1 MSFKKF
7 ETKVNIPKREE
18 EIIEFWKRNSI
29 FEKSITQRDPEN
41 RFVFYEG
48 PPTANGK
55 PGVHHGLSRSFKDC
69 VCRYKAMRGYYVE
82 RKGGWDTHGLPV
94 EIEVEKRL
102 GLKNKKDIERYGI
115 EKFIKQCKESVFKY
129 KREWERMTERIAF
142 WLDMD
147 NAYITYENYYIET
160 LWWII
165 KEISKKGLLYKDYK
179 VVPYCP
185 RCGTPLSSHEVAQGY
200 KEVYDPSVFV
210 KFRIP
215 SIERTFFL
223 VWTTTPWTLPS
234 NMLLAVNRD
243 FIYAKVLHDGEYFV
257 LAKERL
263 NEVFKDKEYEVVEE
277 FKGER
282 LIDIDYEPLFDF
294 VNIEKRF
301 HFVTH
306 GDFVSLE
313 EGTGI
318 VHIAPGYGADDLELG
333 KKYNLPVIQLVGEDG
348 KFKEEA
354 KPLKGMWAKDADKF
368 IIKNL
373 KERGLL
379 FKEERCLHSYPHCW
393 RCDTPLLYFAK
404 SSWFIKTTAVKENL
418 IKNNEK
424 INWYPVHIK
433 KGRFGNWLETLVDW
447 AISRERY
454 WGTPLPV
461 WKCKECGYTHVVG
474 SIEELKNMA
483 IEMSQN
489 LELHRPY
496 VDEVKLKCP
505 ECGGEMEREKEVIDV
520 WFDSGAMPYAQFHY
534 PFENREKFKKNFPA
548 DYVCEAIDQ
557 TRGWFFTLHILGTL
571 LFDSPAFK
579 NVLCLE
585 LVLDEKGE
593 KMSKHKGNIV
603 DPWEVLNNEGADAFR
618 WYLFTVS
625 PPWLPRRFSREMVE
639 VSLRNFIIPLRSSA
653 SFFTLYA
660 NIDNFSLN
668 KFTQPPLKNRSLIDR
683 WIISRL
689 NSLIKFLIEKLEE
702 YNLTEATRRMER
714 FTSELTNW
722 YIRLNRKRFW
732 KGKMDEDKISAYFT
746 LYEVLKKLSIL
757 IAPFAPFISEEIYQ
771 AIVVPE
777 DEFARESVH
786 LEDYPEPDENLIDEE
801 LEERMVFTKTIVELG
816 RSARKRSKIK
826 VRQPLRK
833 ILVFAKERKDIEDFK
848 DIILSELNIKE
859 IEFRNDEENFVSY
872 TLKPNHRL
880 LGEKLGRALK
890 DFTDLLKDN
899 PEKVLSELDKKGYIE
914 AETSDGK
921 KKITADELI
930 IEKKPKGNYSIG
942 WEKGITVLL
951 SLDIDEELK
960 KEGWLREF
968 LHFVQNSRKKA
979 GLEVTDRIILGV
991 SLPEDK
997 KEIVKSNEEFIKSE
1011 VLVDKLVFEIIE
1023 DGFTE
1028 KFEEGEVSIRKVD

>member
-7 ETKVNIPKREE
+7 ETKVNIPKKEE
-18 EIIEFWKRNSI
+18 EIIEFWKKNKI
-29 FEKSITQRDPEN
+29 FEKSVEQRNPEN

-55 PGVHHGLSRSFKDC
+55 PGVHHGLSRVFKDS
-69 VCRYKAMRGYYVE
+69 VCRYKAMQGYYVE

-102 GLKNKKDIERYGI
+102 GLKNKRDIEKYGI

-142 WLDMD
+142 WLDME
-147 NAYITYENYYIET
+147 NAYVTYENYYIET

-200 KEVYDPSVFV
+200 KDVYDPSVFV

-215 SIERTFFL
+215 SMEKTHFL

-243 FIYAKVLHDGEYFV
+243 FTYVKVLYKDEYLI
-257 LAKERL
+257 LAKGRL
-263 NEVFKDKEYEVVEE
+263 SEVFKDEEYEVVEE

-294 VNIEKRF
+294 VKLDVRF
-301 HFVTH
+301 HFVAH

-318 VHIAPGYGADDLELG
+318 VHVAPGYGADDLELG

-354 KPLKGMWAKDADKF
+354 EPFKGLWAKDADKH
-368 IIKNL
+368 IIKDL

-379 FKEERCLHSYPHCW
+379 FKEEKYLHSYPHCW

-418 IKNNEK
+418 IKNNNK
-424 INWYPVHIK
+424 VNWYPEHIK
-433 KGRFGNWLETLVDW
+433 KGRFGNWLESLVDW

-461 WKCKECGYTHVVG
+461 WKCKKCGYTHVVG
-474 SIEELKNMA
+474 SVEELKSMAKNMP
-483 IEMSQN
+483 EN

-496 VDEVKLKCP
+496 VDEVKLVCP
-505 ECGGEMEREKEVIDV
+505 KCGGEMEREKEVIDV

-534 PFENREKFKKNFPA
+534 PFENKEKFEKNFPA
-548 DYVCEAIDQ
+548 DYISEAIDQ
-557 TRGWFFTLHILGTL
+557 TRGWFFTLHVLGTL

-618 WYLFTVS
+618 WYLFTVT
-625 PPWLPRRFSREMVE
+625 PPWMPRRFSREMVE
-639 VSLRNFIIPLRSSA
+639 VSLRNFIIPLRSST

-660 NIDNFSLN
+660 NIDKFSLN
-668 KFTQPPLKNRSLIDR
+668 DSDSPPLNERSILDR
-683 WIISRL
+683 WLISRL
-689 NSLIKFLIEKLEE
+689 NSLIKFSIEKLEE
-702 YNLTEATRRMER
+702 YNITEATRKMER
-714 FTSELTNW
+714 FTTELTNW

-732 KGKMDEDKISAYFT
+732 KGKMDKDKLSAYFT

-777 DEFARESVH
+777 DKDAKESVH
-786 LEDYPEPDENLIDEE
+786 LEDYPEPDESLIDKE
-801 LEERMVFTKTIVELG
+801 LEERMDFVKNIVELG
-816 RSARKRSKIK
+816 RSARKKSKVK

-833 ILVFAKERKDIEDFK
+833 MIVFSKDKKDIEDLK

-859 IEFRNDEENFVSY
+859 IEFKDDEQNYISY
-872 TLKPNHRL
+872 LIKPNYKL
-880 LGEKLGRALK
+880 LGQKLGKYLK
-890 DFTDLLKDN
+890 NLESLLKDN
-899 PEKVLSELDKKGYIE
+899 PDSLLNELNEKGHIQLKTDEGE
-914 AETSDGK
+914 
-921 KKITADELI
+921 KKITKDELI
-930 IEKKPKGNYSIG
+930 IEKSPKGNYSIG
-942 WEKGITVLL
+942 WNQGLTVLL
-951 SLDIDEELK
+951 SLEIDEELK

-968 LHFVQNSRKKA
+968 LHFVQNARKKA
-979 GLEVTDRIILGV
+979 GLEVTDRIILGL
-991 SLPEDK
+991 SLPEEK
-997 KEIVKSNEEFIKSE
+997 RKIVEENDSFIKTE
-1011 VLVDKLVFEIIE
+1011 VLADEIKFEE
-1023 DGFTE
+1023 LEEAFKDR
-1028 KFEEGEVSIRKVD
+1028 FEEGEIYIKKS

>member
-18 EIIEFWKRNSI
+18 EIIEFWKKNKI
-29 FEKSITQRDPEN
+29 FEKSVEQRNPEN

-55 PGVHHGLSRSFKDC
+55 PGVHHGLSRVFKDS
-69 VCRYKAMRGYYVE
+69 VCRYKAMQGYYVE

-102 GLKNKKDIERYGI
+102 GLKNKRDIEKYGI

-142 WLDMD
+142 WLDME
-147 NAYITYENYYIET
+147 NAYVTYENYYIET

-200 KEVYDPSVFV
+200 KDVYDPSVFV

-215 SIERTFFL
+215 SMENTYFL

-243 FIYAKVLHDGEYFV
+243 FTYVKVLYKDEYLI
-257 LAKERL
+257 LAKGRL
-263 NEVFKDKEYEVVEE
+263 SEVFKDEEYEVVEE
-277 FKGER
+277 FKGEK

-294 VNIEKRF
+294 VKLDVRF
-301 HFVTH
+301 HFVAH

-318 VHIAPGYGADDLELG
+318 VHVAPGYGADDLELG

-354 KPLKGMWAKDADKF
+354 EPFKGLWAKDADKH
-368 IIKNL
+368 IIKDL

-379 FKEERCLHSYPHCW
+379 FKEEKYLHSYPHCW

-418 IKNNEK
+418 IKNNNK
-424 INWYPVHIK
+424 VNWYPEHIK
-433 KGRFGNWLETLVDW
+433 KGRFGNWLESLVDW

-461 WKCKECGYTHVVG
+461 WKCKKCGYTHVVG
-474 SIEELKNMA
+474 SVEELKSMAKNMP
-483 IEMSQN
+483 EN

-496 VDEVKLKCP
+496 VDEVKLVCP
-505 ECGGEMEREKEVIDV
+505 KCGGEMEREKEVIDV

-534 PFENREKFKKNFPA
+534 PFENKEKFEKNFPA
-548 DYVCEAIDQ
+548 DYISEAIDQ
-557 TRGWFFTLHILGTL
+557 TRGWFFTLHVLGTL

-618 WYLFTVS
+618 WYLFTVT
-625 PPWLPRRFSREMVE
+625 PPWMPRRFSRETVE
-639 VSLRNFIIPLRSSA
+639 VSLRNFIIPLRSST

-660 NIDNFSLN
+660 NIDKFSLN
-668 KFTQPPLKNRSLIDR
+668 DFDSPPLNERSILDR
-683 WIISRL
+683 WLISRL
-689 NSLIKFLIEKLEE
+689 NSLIKFSIEKLEE
-702 YNLTEATRRMER
+702 YNITEATRKMER
-714 FTSELTNW
+714 FTTELTNW

-732 KGKMDEDKISAYFT
+732 KGKMDKDKLSAYFT

-777 DEFARESVH
+777 DKDTKESVH
-786 LEDYPEPDENLIDEE
+786 LEDYPEPNESLIDKK
-801 LEERMVFTKTIVELG
+801 LEERMDFVKNIVELG
-816 RSARKRSKIK
+816 RSARKKSKVK

-833 ILVFAKERKDIEDFK
+833 MIVFSKDKKDIEDLK

-859 IEFRNDEENFVSY
+859 IEFKDDEQNYISY
-872 TLKPNHRL
+872 LIKPNYKL
-880 LGEKLGRALK
+880 LGQKLGKYLK
-890 DFTDLLKDN
+890 NFETLLKDN
-899 PEKVLSELDKKGYIE
+899 PDSLLNELNEKGHIQLKTDEGE
-914 AETSDGK
+914 
-921 KKITADELI
+921 KKITKDELI
-930 IEKKPKGNYSIG
+930 IEKSPKGNYSIG
-942 WEKGITVLL
+942 WDQGLTVLL

-968 LHFVQNSRKKA
+968 LHFIQNARKKA
-979 GLEVTDRIILGV
+979 GLEVTDRIILGL
-991 SLPEDK
+991 SLPEEK
-997 KEIVKSNEEFIKSE
+997 RKIVEENESLIKTE
-1011 VLVDKLVFEIIE
+1011 VLADEIKFEELKEVFK
-1023 DGFTE
+1023 DR
-1028 KFEEGEVSIRKVD
+1028 FEEGEIYIKKS

>member
-18 EIIEFWKRNSI
+18 EIIEFWKKNRI
-29 FEKSITQRDPEN
+29 FEKSVEQRDPEN

-55 PGVHHGLSRSFKDC
+55 PGVHHGLSRVFKDS
-69 VCRYKAMRGYYVE
+69 VCRYKAMQGYYVE

-102 GLKNKKDIERYGI
+102 GLKNKKDIEKYGI

-142 WLDMD
+142 WLDME

-200 KEVYDPSVFV
+200 KDVYDPSVFV

-215 SIERTFFL
+215 SMERTYFL

-234 NMLLAVNRD
+234 NMLLAVNKD
-243 FIYAKVLHDGEYFV
+243 FTYVKVLYKDEYLI

-263 NEVFKDKEYEVVEE
+263 SEVFKDEEYEVVEE
-277 FKGER
+277 FKGEK

-294 VNIEKRF
+294 VKLDVRF
-301 HFVTH
+301 HFVAH
-306 GDFVSLE
+306 GDFVSLD

-318 VHIAPGYGADDLELG
+318 VHVAPGYGADDLELG

-348 KFKEEA
+348 RFKEEA
-354 KPLKGMWAKDADKF
+354 EPFKGLWAKDADKY
-368 IIKNL
+368 IVKDL

-379 FKEERCLHSYPHCW
+379 FREERYLHSYPHCW

-418 IKNNEK
+418 IKNNNK
-424 INWYPVHIK
+424 VNWYPEHIK
-433 KGRFGNWLETLVDW
+433 KGRFGNWLESLVDW

-461 WKCKECGYTHVVG
+461 WKCKECGYTHVIG
-474 SIEELKNMA
+474 SIEELKSMA
-483 IEMSQN
+483 KNFPEN

-496 VDEVKLKCP
+496 VDEVKLVCP
-505 ECGGEMEREKEVIDV
+505 KCGGEMEREKEVIDV

-557 TRGWFFTLHILGTL
+557 TRGWFFTLHVLGTL

-593 KMSKHKGNIV
+593 KMSKHKGNVV
-603 DPWEVLNNEGADAFR
+603 DPWDVLNNEGADAFR
-618 WYLFTVS
+618 WYLFTVT
-625 PPWLPRRFSREMVE
+625 PPWVPRRFSREMVE
-639 VSLRNFIIPLRSSA
+639 VSLRNFIIPLRSST

-660 NIDNFSLN
+660 NIDKFNLN
-668 KFTQPPLKNRSLIDR
+668 DFNPPPLNERSILDR
-683 WIISRL
+683 WLISRL
-689 NSLIKFLIEKLEE
+689 NSLIKFSIEKLDE
-702 YNLTEATRRMER
+702 YNITEATRKMER
-714 FTSELTNW
+714 FTTELTNW

-732 KGKMDEDKISAYFT
+732 KGKMDKDKISAYFT

-777 DEFARESVH
+777 DKDAKESVH
-786 LEDYPEPDENLIDEE
+786 LEDYPEPDESLIDNE
-801 LEERMVFTKTIVELG
+801 LEERMDFVKNIVELG
-816 RSARKRSKIK
+816 RSARKRSKVK
-826 VRQPLRK
+826 VRQPLRRM
-833 ILVFAKERKDIEDFK
+833 IVFSKERKDIEDLK

-859 IEFRNDEENFVSY
+859 IEFRDDEEKYIRFII
-872 TLKPNHRL
+872 KPNYKL
-880 LGEKLGRALK
+880 LGQKLGKFIKNLES
-890 DFTDLLKDN
+890 LLKDN
-899 PEKVLSELDKKGYIE
+899 PDSLLNELNEKGYIQLKTDE
-914 AETSDGK
+914 GE
-921 KKITADELI
+921 KKITKDELI
-930 IEKKPKGNYSIG
+930 IEKYPKGNYSIG
-942 WEKGITVLL
+942 WDQGVTVLL

-968 LHFVQNSRKKA
+968 LHFIQNARKKA
-979 GLEVTDRIILGV
+979 GLEVTDRIILGLI
-991 SLPEDK
+991 LPEEK
-997 KEIVKSNEEFIKSE
+997 RKIVEENESFIKTE
-1011 VLVDKLVFEIIE
+1011 VLADEIKFEE
-1023 DGFTE
+1023 LKEAFKDR
-1028 KFEEGEVSIRKVD
+1028 FEEGEVYIKRS

>member
-18 EIIEFWKRNSI
+18 EIIEFWKKNKI
-29 FEKSITQRDPEN
+29 FEKSVEQRDPEN

-55 PGVHHGLSRSFKDC
+55 PGVHHGLSRVFKDS
-69 VCRYKAMRGYYVE
+69 VCRYKAMQGYYVE

-102 GLKNKKDIERYGI
+102 GLKNKRDIEKYGI

-142 WLDMD
+142 WLDME
-147 NAYITYENYYIET
+147 NAYVTYENYYIET

-200 KEVYDPSVFV
+200 KDVHDPSVFV

-215 SIERTFFL
+215 SMENTYFL

-243 FIYAKVLHDGEYFV
+243 FTYVKVLYKDEYLI
-257 LAKERL
+257 LAKGRL
-263 NEVFKDKEYEVVEE
+263 SEVFKDEEYEVVEE
-277 FKGER
+277 FKGEK

-294 VNIEKRF
+294 VKLDVRF
-301 HFVTH
+301 HFVAH

-318 VHIAPGYGADDLELG
+318 VHVAPGYGADDLELG

-354 KPLKGMWAKDADKF
+354 ELFKGLWAKDADKY
-368 IIKNL
+368 IVKDL

-379 FKEERCLHSYPHCW
+379 FREERYLHSYPHCW

-418 IKNNEK
+418 IKNNNK
-424 INWYPVHIK
+424 VNWYPEHIK
-433 KGRFGNWLETLVDW
+433 KGRFGNWLESLVDW

-461 WKCKECGYTHVVG
+461 WKCKECGYTHVIG
-474 SIEELKNMA
+474 SVEELKNMA
-483 IEMSQN
+483 KNFPEN

-496 VDEVKLKCP
+496 VDEVKLVCP
-505 ECGGEMEREKEVIDV
+505 KCGGEMEREKEVIDV

-534 PFENREKFKKNFPA
+534 PFENKEKFEKNFPA

-557 TRGWFFTLHILGTL
+557 TRGWFFTLHVLATL

-618 WYLFTVS
+618 RYLFTVT
-625 PPWLPRRFSREMVE
+625 PPWMPRRFSREMVE
-639 VSLRNFIIPLRSSA
+639 VSLRNFIIPLRSST

-660 NIDNFSLN
+660 NIDKFSLN
-668 KFTQPPLKNRSLIDR
+668 DFNPPPLNERSILDR
-683 WIISRL
+683 WLISRL
-689 NSLIKFLIEKLEE
+689 NSLIKFSIEKLEE
-702 YNLTEATRRMER
+702 YNITEATRKMER
-714 FTSELTNW
+714 FTTELTNW

-732 KGKMDEDKISAYFT
+732 KGKMDKDKLSAYFT

-771 AIVVPE
+771 AIVSSE
-777 DEFARESVH
+777 DKDTKESVH
-786 LEDYPEPDENLIDEE
+786 LEDYPEPDLDLIDKE
-801 LEERMVFTKTIVELG
+801 LEERMDFVKNIVELG
-816 RSARKRSKIK
+816 RSARKKSKVK

-833 ILVFAKERKDIEDFK
+833 MIVFSKDKKDIEDLK
-848 DIILSELNIKE
+848 DIILLELNIKE
-859 IEFRNDEENFVSY
+859 IEFKDDEQNYISY
-872 TLKPNHRL
+872 LIKPNYKL
-880 LGEKLGRALK
+880 LGQKLGKYLK
-890 DFTDLLKDN
+890 NLESLLKDN
-899 PEKVLSELDKKGYIE
+899 PDSLLNELNEKGFIQLKTDEGE
-914 AETSDGK
+914 
-921 KKITADELI
+921 KKITKEELI
-930 IEKKPKGNYSIG
+930 IEKSPKGNYSIG
-942 WEKGITVLL
+942 WNQGLTVLL
-951 SLDIDEELK
+951 SLEIDEELK

-968 LHFVQNSRKKA
+968 LHFIQNARKKA
-979 GLEVTDRIILGV
+979 GLEVTDRIILGL
-991 SLPEDK
+991 SLPEEK
-997 KEIVKSNEEFIKSE
+997 RKIVEENEAFIKTE
-1011 VLVDKLVFEIIE
+1011 VLADEIKFEE
-1023 DGFTE
+1023 LKEAFKDR
-1028 KFEEGEVSIRKVD
+1028 FEEGEIYIKKS